1 MATSGDHPSLI
12 KLLPPE
18 VSNKIAAGEVVQRP
32 ASVVK
37 ELLDNAIDAGA
48 DHISV
53 VLQNAGRTLIQVR
66 DNGCGMSE
74 QDLALCF
81 LRHATSKLS
90 SVDDLQNIRTLG
102 FRGEAMASIASVAQ
116 VSVTTKRVEDEAG
129 VEYEIRGGE
138 EIGLRPAASDNGT
151 SVSVRNLFYNV
162 PARRAFL
169 KTDATE
175 FRHILLAFHQAA
187 LAWPEIGFDLDA
199 DGEIVYRLA
208 PAEME
213 SRVAE
218 LFGKSYRASLIPLA
232 ESTSMVNIR
241 GLLSDPQLAKKT
253 RGEQF
258 LFINR
263 RPFFHRHL
271 NYVIQEIYRD
281 WLQQN
286 EYPFFA
292 LFYEVDPESV
302 DVNVH
307 PTKQEIK
314 FEDERMISTFTRS
327 VVKKALNHHMRVPV
341 WDPSRSDAPPA
352 DMARHERLRRFFE
365 DSESPGSKKR
375 ALSHGEYQ
383 NTRGDIPADMSP
395 RLYADFGNTTGTR
408 GTEEAGEGSV
418 TPRNSGQRVSTDYG
432 ERALFSEKDSLDTKR
447 RGLGLHENRFSQIH
461 NQYIISQTRNGMLI
475 MDQHAAHKRII
486 YEKVLTEAES
496 GLPSTQQLLFPKT
509 INFSASDFSLL
520 KELHPVITRMGFN
533 VQLLSGNSAMILGV
547 PSDIRLD
554 NEQHVLESIMEQYK
568 MMSRSLSLDEKERI
582 ALAIANKA
590 AIPRGKKLTEEE
602 MEALVDQLF
611 ACDEPFRDPIGKR
624 TVRSLTVDDIRA
636 MFS

>member
-1 MATSGDHPSLI
+1 MATSGDPTSLI
-12 KLLPPE
+12 KVLSPE

-48 DHISV
+48 DHITV

-66 DNGCGMSE
+66 DNGCGMSP
-74 QDLALCF
+74 QDLPLCF

-90 SVDDLQNIRTLG
+90 TVEDLLDIRTLG
-102 FRGEAMASIASVAQ
+102 FRGEAMASIASVSH
-116 VSVTTKRVEDEAG
+116 VTVTTKRFEDESG
-129 VEYEIRGGE
+129 LEYEIRGGE
-138 EIGLRPAASDNGT
+138 EAGLRPAASDNGT
-151 SVSVRNLFYNV
+151 SVTVRNLFFNV

-175 FRHILLAFHQAA
+175 FRHILLTFHQAA
-187 LAWPEIGFDLDA
+187 LAWPEIAFDLDA

-208 PAEME
+208 SSDME

-218 LFGKSYRASLIPLA
+218 LFGKSYKASLIPLA
-232 ESTSMVNIR
+232 ESTSMVRIR
-241 GLLSDPQLAKKT
+241 GLLSDPKLAKKT

-263 RPFFHRHL
+263 RPFYHRHL

-281 WLQQN
+281 WLGQN

-292 LFYEVDPESV
+292 LYYEVDPEGV

-327 VVKKALNHHMRVPV
+327 VVKKALNEHMRVPV
-341 WDPSRSDAPPA
+341 WNPA
-352 DMARHERLRRFFE
+352 DSDMPLSDVSKQDRLRKLFE
-365 DSESPGSKKR
+365 GDSDSGKQHAYSQDNFRNTRKRVPSDSSLRLYGEGPGSTDTDNR
-375 ALSHGEYQ
+375 LNTAVSGGGGSHELSPEGDSARRVQGSEGEPWPVRKGR
-383 NTRGDIPADMSP
+383 TH
-395 RLYADFGNTTGTR
+395 L
-408 GTEEAGEGSV
+408 
-418 TPRNSGQRVSTDYG
+418 
-432 ERALFSEKDSLDTKR
+432 SET
-447 RGLGLHENRFSQIH
+447 RFSQIH

-486 YEKVLTEAES
+486 YEKVLNEAES
-496 GLPSTQQLLFPKT
+496 GLPSTQQLLFPIS

-568 MMSRSLSLDEKERI
+568 MMSRSLSLDEKQRV

-590 AIPRGKKLTEEE
+590 AIPRGKKLTGEE
-602 MEALVDQLF
+602 MEALVDKLF
-611 ACDEPFRDPIGKR
+611 ACQDPFRDPLGKR
-624 TVRSLTVDDIRA
+624 TIRSLSVDDLRA
-636 MFS
+636 MFR

>member
-1 MATSGDHPSLI
+1 LAISGDHSSLI
-12 KLLPPE
+12 KVLPPE

-66 DNGCGMSE
+66 DNGCGMS
-74 QDLALCF
+74 QLDLSLCF
-81 LRHATSKLS
+81 LRHATSKLQ

-102 FRGEAMASIASVAQ
+102 FRGEAMASIASVSQ
-116 VSVTTKRVEDEAG
+116 VTVTTKRVEDEAG
-129 VEYEIRGGE
+129 AAYEVHGGE
-138 EIGLRPAASDNGT
+138 EIGLAPAASDNGT
-151 SVSVRNLFYNV
+151 SVTVRNLFYNV

-175 FRHILLAFHQAA
+175 FRHILLIFHQAA
-187 LAWPEIGFDLDA
+187 LAWPEIAFDLDA

-208 PAEME
+208 ASDLE
-213 SRVAE
+213 SRIAE
-218 LFGKSYRASLIPLA
+218 LFGKSYKASLIPTA
-232 ESTSMVNIR
+232 ESTSMVRIQ
-241 GLLSDPQLAKKT
+241 GLISDPKLAKKT

-263 RPFFHRHL
+263 RPFYHRHL
-271 NYVIQEIYRD
+271 NYVVQEIYRD
-281 WLQQN
+281 WLQPN
-286 EYPFFA
+286 EFPFFA

-327 VVKKALNHHMRVPV
+327 VVKKALNDHMRVPV
-341 WDPSRSDAPPA
+341 WDPAESDMPMSRVAKQE
-352 DMARHERLRRFFE
+352 HFRRFFE
-365 DSESPGSKKR
+365 GEDRNAATGGGLPG
-375 ALSHGEYQ
+375 
-383 NTRGDIPADMSP
+383 RGFRKTGGFVPADSAT
-395 RLYADFGNTTGTR
+395 RLYGDDRNPQEKEGAVTGQEYDSDQEESGQSV
-408 GTEEAGEGSV
+408 GTEYKKEERRSDPHSLHAEK
-418 TPRNSGQRVSTDYG
+418 QRFQLRES
-432 ERALFSEKDSLDTKR
+432 
-447 RGLGLHENRFSQIH
+447 RFSQIH
-461 NQYIISQTRNGMLI
+461 NQFIISQTRNGMFI

-486 YEKVLTEAES
+486 YEKVLSEAES

-509 INFSASDFSLL
+509 INFSATDFSLVR
-520 KELHPVITRMGFN
+520 ELYPVITRMGFN
-533 VQLLSGNSAMILGV
+533 VQVLSGNSAMILGV

-568 MMSRSLSLDEKERI
+568 MMSRSLALGEKERV

-590 AIPRGKKLTEEE
+590 AIPRGKKLSEEE
-602 MEALVDQLF
+602 METLVDQLF
-611 ACDEPFRDPIGKR
+611 ACEEPFRDPLGKY
-624 TVRSLTVDDIRA
+624 TIRSLTLEDLRA
-636 MFS
+636 MFR

>member
-1 MATSGDHPSLI
+1 LSKSGDQSSLI
-12 KLLPPE
+12 KVLPPE

-37 ELLDNAIDAGA
+37 ELLDNAVDAGA

-66 DNGCGMSE
+66 DNGCGMS
-74 QDLALCF
+74 QADLSLCF
-81 LRHATSKLS
+81 LRHATSKLH

-102 FRGEAMASIASVAQ
+102 FRGEAMASIASVSQ
-116 VSVTTKRVEDEAG
+116 VTVTTKRVEDESG
-129 VEYEIRGGE
+129 VSYEVHGGE
-138 EIGLRPAASDNGT
+138 EIGLAPAASDNGT
-151 SVSVRNLFYNV
+151 SVTVRNLFYNV

-175 FRHILLAFHQAA
+175 FRHILLIFHQAA
-187 LAWPEIGFDLDA
+187 LAWPDITFDLDA

-208 PAEME
+208 PSDLE

-218 LFGKSYRASLIPLA
+218 LFGKSYKASLIPLA
-232 ESTSMVNIR
+232 ESTSMVRIQ
-241 GLLSDPQLAKKT
+241 GLLSDPKLAKKT

-263 RPFFHRHL
+263 RPFYHRHL
-271 NYVIQEIYRD
+271 NYVIQEIFRD

-286 EYPFFA
+286 EFPFFA
-292 LFYEVDPESV
+292 LFYEVDPETV

-327 VVKKALNHHMRVPV
+327 VVKKALNDHMRVPV
-341 WDPSRSDAPPA
+341 WDPAESDLPA
-352 DMARHERLRRFFE
+352 SGVAKHEQFRRFFE
-365 DSESPGSKKR
+365 GEGRDPVSRGAYPGRTSRK
-375 ALSHGEYQ
+375 SGGYV
-383 NTRGDIPADMSP
+383 PADSGS
-395 RLYADFGNTTGTR
+395 RLYGDERYPQEKYGVPPGDKYESVPDTSRQSVDTGYKK
-408 GTEEAGEGSV
+408 GE
-418 TPRNSGQRVSTDYG
+418 TPLHSP
-432 ERALFSEKDSLDTKR
+432 SLDADKQR
-447 RGLGLHENRFSQIH
+447 YQLRESRFSQIH
-461 NQYIISQTRNGMLI
+461 NQFIISQTRNGLFI

-486 YEKVLTEAES
+486 FEKVLSEAES

-509 INFSASDFSLL
+509 INFSATDFSLL

-533 VQLLSGNSAMILGV
+533 VQMLSGNSAMILGV

-568 MMSRSLSLDEKERI
+568 VMSRSLSLDEKERV

-590 AIPRGKKLTEEE
+590 AIPRGKKLSEEE

-611 ACDEPFRDPIGKR
+611 ACEDPFRDPLGKFTIR
-624 TVRSLTVDDIRA
+624 SFTVEELRA
-636 MFS
+636 MFR